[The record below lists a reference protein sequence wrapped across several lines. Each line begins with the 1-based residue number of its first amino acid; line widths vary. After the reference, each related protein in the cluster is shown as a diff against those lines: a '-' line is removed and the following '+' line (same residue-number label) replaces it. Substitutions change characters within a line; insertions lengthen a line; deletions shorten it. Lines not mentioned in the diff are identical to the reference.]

1 MKKILTIATIA
12 IFAVNFA
19 NASNVKGGKVNTS
32 AKVKTTHIK
41 YVKLSAKD
49 FSVKNM
55 QDTKDMLM
63 QSGST
68 NAYASR

>member
-19 NASNVKGGKVNTS
+19 NASNVKSGKVATKATVKTSKHAKIS
-32 AKVKTTHIK
+32 AKE
-41 YVKLSAKD
+41 
-49 FSVKNM
+49 FSVKGM

-63 QSGST
+63 SSGAS
-68 NAYASR
+68 NDFASR

>member
-19 NASNVKGGKVNTS
+19 NASNVKSGKVNTS
-32 AKVKTTHIK
+32 AKVKTTHVK
-41 YVKLSAKD
+41 YVKFSAKE
-49 FSVKNM
+49 FAVKNM

-63 QSGST
+63 SSGAS
-68 NAYASR
+68 NVFASR